1 MALADIVM
9 KALAPA
15 LSERYARASDV
26 LHDVLAAREAAPRR
40 VSGRTGGKA
49 SAGEETVGDIQARLR
64 ARDDAPP
71 PRFCWH
77 CSKPLHAR
85 ADKCPFCGEAQ

>member
-1 MALADIVM
+1 V
-9 KALAPA
+9 
-15 LSERYARASDV
+15 ARRA
-26 LHDVLAAREAAPRR
+26 
-40 VSGRTGGKA
+40 GGKA
-49 SAGEETVGDIQARLR
+49 ATGEETVGDIQARLR

-85 ADKCPFCGEAQ
+85 ADKCPFCGETQ